1 MYRELKFWL
10 SDVVCALFEP
20 FTPAL
25 FAKSCPRFADG
36 FLVTIELLFLSCVIG
51 FAIALVAVLCRLSS
65 KPVLKHAAF
74 LYIYLFRGTPLLVQF
89 WIVYFGIGSLGEET
103 LGPILWL
110 LFKDAWWVGLIV
122 LSLNTGAYVAEILR
136 GGLINVPNGQM
147 EAAIAYGMSWL
158 QAMRRI
164 MLPQALR
171 IAWPAYGNELVLLM
185 KGSAL
190 VSTITVMDLMGQTRT
205 IFSRSYDL
213 SVYFYAAL
221 MYLLIAGVITL
232 FCRLIENRL
241 TRQSAPATAS

>member
-1 MYRELKFWL
+1 MFREFKFWL
-10 SDVVCALFEP
+10 SDAICGLLEP
-20 FTPAL
+20 VAPAL
-25 FAKSCPRFADG
+25 FAKSCSRFADG
-36 FLVTIELLFLSCVIG
+36 FIVTIELLILSCVIG
-51 FAIALVAVLCRLSS
+51 FCIALTAVLCRLSS
-65 KPVLKHAAF
+65 KPLLKTGAF

-89 WIVYFGIGSLGEET
+89 WIVYFGIGSLGEAS
-103 LGPILWL
+103 LGPLLWP

-136 GGLINVPNGQM
+136 GGLVNVPAGQM
-147 EAAIAYGMSWL
+147 EAAVAHGMSWL

-213 SVYFYAAL
+213 SVYLYAAL
-221 MYLLIAGVITL
+221 LYLLIAGVITL
-232 FCRLIENRL
+232 FCRLVENRL
-241 TRQSAPATAS
+241 MNKPASA

>member
-1 MYRELKFWL
+1 MYREFKFWL
-10 SDVVCALFEP
+10 SDAVCALFEP
-20 FTPAL
+20 VVPAL
-25 FAKSCPRFADG
+25 FARSCSRFADG
-36 FLVTIELLFLSCVIG
+36 FLVTIELLILSSLIG
-51 FAIALVAVLCRLSS
+51 FAIALAAVLCRLSVQ
-65 KPVLKHAAF
+65 PILKALAF
-74 LYIYLFRGTPLLVQF
+74 VYIYLFRGTPLLVQF
-89 WIVYFGIGSLGEET
+89 WIAYFGIGSLGEAS
-103 LGPILWL
+103 LGPLLWP

-136 GGLINVPNGQM
+136 GGLENVPGGQM
-147 EAAIAYGMSWL
+147 EAAIAHGMSWL

-213 SVYFYAAL
+213 NVYLYAAVL
-221 MYLLIAGVITL
+221 YLAIAGVITL
-232 FCRLIENRL
+232 FCRLIESRL
-241 TRQSAPATAS
+241 TPEIT